1 MIDVTALLSLRA
13 IGAHG
18 SVIAAAEALD
28 FTPSAVSQQVKRL
41 ERQLGLPLLERVGRG
56 VVLTSQGR
64 HLIDAGGLLLAHIEQ
79 LESGLH
85 REVGSVAGS
94 LRIAAFST
102 ATRGLIAPAVKA
114 VTAEHPQLSL
124 TITEREPWDSIDL
137 VAGGRVDIAVV
148 HSWGDVP
155 LAIPGNLVRTPIAI
169 DLADILMPAGH
180 RLASRPRASPHDLLG
195 EAWIATPEGTI
206 CRQWLRRMHDG
217 TGQLPRIVHE
227 SMEFD
232 SQTALVQAGLGI
244 ALVPRLGRHPLPD
257 GVVAVPTHDPV
268 STRDITALHRDS
280 MADSPAVAAV
290 IDAMISQAASA

>member
-85 REVGSVAGS
+85 REVGSVAGGF
-94 LRIAAFST
+94 RIAAFST

-180 RLASRPRASPHDLLG
+180 RLASRPRVSPHDLLG